1 MQDLHAQAQAAHEAG
16 DVVRAFALFEQ
27 SSQTGDPNSTIW
39 LALLHQLG
47 EGVNADGAKALDLL
61 MTVAHDPEVA
71 VELRALA
78 FNNASTLMATG
89 APGLALDM
97 LASVRFQASAQTL
110 GFPL

>member
-1 MQDLHAQAQAAHEAG
+1 MQDLHAQALAAHEAG
-16 DVVRAFALFEQ
+16 DLVRAFAWFER
-27 SSQTGDPNSTIW
+27 SSQAGDPNSTIW

-47 EGVNADGAKALDLL
+47 EGVKADGVKALDLL
-61 MTVAHDPEVA
+61 MAVAHDPDVA

-97 LASVRFQASAQTL
+97 LASVRFQASALSL
-110 GFPL
+110 GFPQ